1 MAITQ
6 ERVKAP
12 LLTYE
17 AYIAEPT
24 EKRRCEIIDGVRK
37 LMASPT
43 PKHQIEQLKIAMQFY
58 AYQERT
64 KKAHVLAAPSD
75 VLIRHSPL
83 RTRQPDVYLMSNLR
97 WSLNPPI
104 DSAAPREP
112 APELVVEIL
121 SPSDR
126 PSVLNDK
133 IADYCAIDVKECW
146 VVSTKDK
153 TVEVLEL
160 TRNGSNSVAVYGT
173 GQSVVSLEFPD
184 LSVPVDAIFEV

>member
-17 AYIAEPT
+17 AYMSED
-24 EKRRCEIIDGVRK
+24 EVNLRYDIIDGVREF
-37 LMASPT
+37 MASPT

-64 KKAHVLAAPSD
+64 KKARVLAAPSD
-75 VLIRHSPL
+75 VLIQRSPL

-104 DSAAPREP
+104 DSPAPRDP

-121 SPSDR
+121 SPSDKR
-126 PSVLNDK
+126 GL
-133 IADYCAIDVKECW
+133 C
-146 VVSTKDK
+146 
-153 TVEVLEL
+153 
-160 TRNGSNSVAVYGT
+160 
-173 GQSVVSLEFPD
+173 
-184 LSVPVDAIFEV
+184 